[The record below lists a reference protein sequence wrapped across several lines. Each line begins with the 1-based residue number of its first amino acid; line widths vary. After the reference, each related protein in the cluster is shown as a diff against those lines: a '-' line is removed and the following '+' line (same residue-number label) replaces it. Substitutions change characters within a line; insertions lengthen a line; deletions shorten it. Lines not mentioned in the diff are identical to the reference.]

1 MTTNGERLAPVAADL
16 RAAGLSALT
25 VSLDSLQPDRFA
37 QITRRGTLS
46 RVLAGIDA
54 AIDAGFSPLRINTVA
69 VRGFNDDELGG
80 IAQWAWDRDTVPR
93 FIEVMPMAA
102 GELFVPGEFMPA
114 AEVRDAIARHVGG
127 AIVPDDGSGVAGAG
141 PASYWRVT
149 QGPYA
154 GRKLGTIAALTEN
167 FCSSCNRLRISTT
180 GQLHGC
186 LARDDTGDL
195 RGALRSQEP
204 GRVEEVVRQV
214 LGTKRDAHGFNM
226 DGTGGPQKA
235 MISIGG

>member
-1 MTTNGERLAPVAADL
+1 MARFKP
-16 RAAGLSALT
+16 ALT
-25 VSLDSLQPDRFA
+25 TVQSGETERHW
-37 QITRRGTLS
+37 
-46 RVLAGIDA
+46 VE
-54 AIDAGFSPLRINTVA
+54 RIRYALNNHDFYTVQQSI
-69 VRGFNDDELGG
+69 VDLE
-80 IAQWAWDRDTVPR
+80 
-93 FIEVMPMAA
+93 
-102 GELFVPGEFMPA
+102 GENEGLFENRTYMREEDGDIPASEFMPA

-149 QGPYA
+149 QGPYT